1 MKNNFF
7 NKPVE
12 NIYLKPFSNSEITS
26 QIIYGEKFK
35 ILSKKKGWLKIKT
48 QYDNYTGYIKKDK
61 FLRKFRPTNKV
72 YKLKS
77 RIFKKIG
84 NKFLQTSNFLYFGS
98 GISVKNKNKSFF
110 EFERNKWIK
119 KNDTKK
125 IDHFEKNIIKILKL
139 FLDIKY
145 LWGGKTSKGIDCSAL
160 IQIFFYYNRVF
171 FPRDSKDQMKYCK
184 KKVKKKQIKDHI
196 IFWKGHV
203 AYCFNKKQLIHAY
216 GPKKKVII
224 MDINQTIKKIF
235 KDTKLKPIYI

>member
-77 RIFKKIG
+77 RIFK
-84 NKFLQTSNFLYFGS
+84 N
-98 GISVKNKNKSFF
+98 
-110 EFERNKWIK
+110 
-119 KNDTKK
+119 
-125 IDHFEKNIIKILKL
+125 
-139 FLDIKY
+139 
-145 LWGGKTSKGIDCSAL
+145 
-160 IQIFFYYNRVF
+160 
-171 FPRDSKDQMKYCK
+171 
-184 KKVKKKQIKDHI
+184 
-196 IFWKGHV
+196 
-203 AYCFNKKQLIHAY
+203 NKK
-216 GPKKKVII
+216 
-224 MDINQTIKKIF
+224 
-235 KDTKLKPIYI
+235 

>member
-125 IDHFEKNIIKILKL
+125 IDHFEKNIIKIIKL

-145 LWGGKTSKGIDCSAL
+145 LRGGKK
-160 IQIFFYYNRVF
+160 
-171 FPRDSKDQMKYCK
+171 
-184 KKVKKKQIKDHI
+184 
-196 IFWKGHV
+196 
-203 AYCFNKKQLIHAY
+203 
-216 GPKKKVII
+216 
-224 MDINQTIKKIF
+224 
-235 KDTKLKPIYI
+235 